1 MATTGSRP
9 ATDAPRKATLFCTTC
24 RHESGVDDDW
34 LVVETA
40 RRHRLLCPSC
50 GTTIATRPTERER
63 TGLDSPNDALYDV
76 WQLWKEGFRV
86 SQSLRRPVD
95 EAP

>member
-9 ATDAPRKATLFCTTC
+9 ATDAPRKATLFCSTC
-24 RHESGVDDDW
+24 GHESGFDDEW

-40 RRHRLLCPSC
+40 RRRRLLCPAC
-50 GTTIATRPTERER
+50 GATIATRPAERER
-63 TGLDSPNDALYDV
+63 TGPGSPSDALYDV
-76 WQLWKEGFRV
+76 WQLWTERLRV
-86 SQSLRRPVD
+86 SQSLLGPVD